1 MLLYG
6 NPSPAEAWID
16 NGDGTATHTVTGLM
30 WMRSALGQ
38 VWTGTTCTGI
48 PKTYNNNKMKGIVHH
63 FAGYE
68 DWRVPTINELM
79 SIIDFRSGFMSSGRS
94 IFPNYGK
101 EYYLT
106 CSGFQVDL
114 GYGGVVYTVYPSGSL
129 RMVRS
134 LNTVLSLE
142 EKAKFHDNGNGTA
155 TDVTTGLTWMRCALG
170 QTWDG
175 FKGIGDPYLL
185 TREDALSIRHTFAGF
200 DDWRLP
206 SIGELNSIVDR
217 TKKNPCANTDIFA
230 SMVMGKYISVPLIR
244 IKNNFCFINF
254 VNGDINFN
262 SLDSSGISRLVRGE
276 YRHSSVESGKS
287 PILISSNNETKGH
300 QLSFHTSGSGS
311 GNVTCTPNQTSHAV
325 GSLVTLSA
333 TPETGSQFIG
343 WSGDITESAP
353 TFSFSMDSAKTV
365 IAHFARLS
373 FALDETTTGS
383 GSGSLSR
390 TPAADSYE
398 YGDSVTLKASAATG
412 SIFNGWAG
420 DAEGLETTCTVKID
434 SAKRVIAEFVK
445 LDIPEL
451 DIAVTFDSC
460 ESVSMKGGA
469 DAFLV
474 YLLIA
479 NQGPSKIHVELP
491 LASCVTR
498 RGEEI
503 TQDVWLT
510 GFLIGGAGA
519 TIRAGSFRKTGL
531 VFHQSKLK
539 EISAG
544 DHLHLTVAQTQP
556 TRRCNFSFRCTDS
569 QSRAFTLVSASEEAV
584 QAAAEESIARSP
596 DMAAMLQRI
605 EMLEAGL
612 SEALR
617 KLDALQAI
625 APTPAPAPTATTPAE
640 TPTRKTSPAQTLPDI
655 LAWLATQEQVS
666 LAVLR
671 LHLLPLDLLPSA
683 VIDELNEQAL
693 DLVGDV
699 AFEEVGEEIVIA
711 REVLFE
717 VLAKQE

>member
-1 MLLYG
+1 LK
-6 NPSPAEAWID
+6 SF
-16 NGDGTATHTVTGLM
+16 
-30 WMRSALGQ
+30 AL
-38 VWTGTTCTGI
+38 TLSR
-48 PKTYNNNKMKGIVHH
+48 
-63 FAGYE
+63 E
-68 DWRVPTINELM
+68 
-79 SIIDFRSGFMSSGRS
+79 
-94 IFPNYGK
+94 GK
-101 EYYLT
+101 
-106 CSGFQVDL
+106 
-114 GYGGVVYTVYPSGSL
+114 
-129 RMVRS
+129 
-134 LNTVLSLE
+134 
-142 EKAKFHDNGNGTA
+142 
-155 TDVTTGLTWMRCALG
+155 
-170 QTWDG
+170 
-175 FKGIGDPYLL
+175 
-185 TREDALSIRHTFAGF
+185 
-200 DDWRLP
+200 
-206 SIGELNSIVDR
+206 
-217 TKKNPCANTDIFA
+217 
-230 SMVMGKYISVPLIR
+230 
-244 IKNNFCFINF
+244 
-254 VNGDINFN
+254 
-262 SLDSSGISRLVRGE
+262 
-276 YRHSSVESGKS
+276 
-287 PILISSNNETKGH
+287 
-300 QLSFHTSGSGS
+300 GSGS
-311 GNVTCTPNQTSHAV
+311 ITCSPNETSHAA

-333 TPETGSQFIG
+333 TPETGAQFIG

-353 TFSFSMDSAKTV
+353 TFSFTMDSAKTV

-373 FALDETTTGS
+373 FALDETVTGS

-390 TPAADSYE
+390 TPTADSYE

-445 LDIPEL
+445 LDIPDL

-460 ESVSMKGGA
+460 ESVRMKSGD

-479 NQGPSKIHVELP
+479 NQGPKQIYVELP
-491 LASCVTR
+491 FASCVTR
-498 RGEEI
+498 RGEEVG
-503 TQDVWLT
+503 QDAWLT
-510 GFLIGGAGA
+510 GLLMGAEGE
-519 TIRAGSFRKTGL
+519 TIRAGTFRKTGL

-539 EISAG
+539 EILAG

-556 TRRCNFSFRCTDS
+556 ARRFNFSFRCTDS

-584 QAAAEESIARSP
+584 QAPAEETIAGSP

-617 KLDALQAI
+617 KLDALQAT
-625 APTPAPAPTATTPAE
+625 APAPAATTPAE
-640 TPTRKTSPAQTLPDI
+640 IPARNTAPVQTLPEI

-683 VIDELNEQAL
+683 VIDEINEQAL

-699 AFEEVGEEIVIA
+699 AFEEVGEEVVIA

>member
-1 MLLYG
+1 
-6 NPSPAEAWID
+6 
-16 NGDGTATHTVTGLM
+16 
-30 WMRSALGQ
+30 
-38 VWTGTTCTGI
+38 
-48 PKTYNNNKMKGIVHH
+48 
-63 FAGYE
+63 
-68 DWRVPTINELM
+68 
-79 SIIDFRSGFMSSGRS
+79 
-94 IFPNYGK
+94 
-101 EYYLT
+101 
-106 CSGFQVDL
+106 
-114 GYGGVVYTVYPSGSL
+114 
-129 RMVRS
+129 
-134 LNTVLSLE
+134 
-142 EKAKFHDNGNGTA
+142 
-155 TDVTTGLTWMRCALG
+155 
-170 QTWDG
+170 
-175 FKGIGDPYLL
+175 
-185 TREDALSIRHTFAGF
+185 
-200 DDWRLP
+200 
-206 SIGELNSIVDR
+206 
-217 TKKNPCANTDIFA
+217 
-230 SMVMGKYISVPLIR
+230 
-244 IKNNFCFINF
+244 
-254 VNGDINFN
+254 
-262 SLDSSGISRLVRGE
+262 
-276 YRHSSVESGKS
+276 
-287 PILISSNNETKGH
+287 
-300 QLSFHTSGSGS
+300 
-311 GNVTCTPNQTSHAV
+311 
-325 GSLVTLSA
+325 
-333 TPETGSQFIG
+333 
-343 WSGDITESAP
+343 
-353 TFSFSMDSAKTV
+353 MDSAKTV

-373 FALDETTTGS
+373 FALDETITGS

-390 TPAADSYE
+390 TPAADSYK
-398 YGDSVTLKASAATG
+398 YGNSVTLKASAAAD

-420 DAEGLETTCTVKID
+420 DAEGLETTCTLKID

-460 ESVSMKGGA
+460 ESVSMKGSA

-479 NQGPSKIHVELP
+479 NRGPKNIHVELP

-498 RGEEI
+498 RGEKVG
-503 TQDVWLT
+503 QDAWLT
-510 GFLIGGAGA
+510 GLLMGAEGE

-544 DHLHLTVAQTQP
+544 DHLHLTVAHTQP
-556 TRRCNFSFRCTDS
+556 ARRFNFSFRCTDS

-584 QAAAEESIARSP
+584 QAPAEESIAGSP

-617 KLDALQAI
+617 KLDALQAT
-625 APTPAPAPTATTPAE
+625 APTPAPAATTPAE
-640 TPTRKTSPAQTLPDI
+640 VPTHKTAPAQTLPEI

-717 VLAKQE
+717 VLANLT